1 MVHKSTRVSHR
12 TDLPVAASTYHSHSY
27 IVFQHSVVE
36 TIDHSLFSIE
46 IETAR
51 KFARKLQQKENI
63 TITKQNKKSLKSNLF

>member
-12 TDLPVAASTYHSHSY
+12 TNLPVAASTYHSHSY
-27 IVFQHSVVE
+27 IFFQQSVVE

-51 KFARKLQQKENI
+51 KFARKLQQKEKI
-63 TITKQNKKSLKSNLF
+63 TIKSKTTKNR